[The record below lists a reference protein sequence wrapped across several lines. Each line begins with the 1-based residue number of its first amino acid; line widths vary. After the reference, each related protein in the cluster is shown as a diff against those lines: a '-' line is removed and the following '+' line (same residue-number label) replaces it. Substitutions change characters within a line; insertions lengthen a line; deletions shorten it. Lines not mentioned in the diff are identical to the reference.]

1 MFFYRE
7 IIENIIKNW
16 KEKQILS
23 GTLAT
28 DLTDNFGYSVAMNSA
43 GDRVIVGAWQDE
55 RSGGSGSSGL
65 AYIYVSGTG
74 GWNEQIVLS
83 GSFAIDLNDNFG
95 NSVAMNSAGDRVVI
109 GARLDELGPASITQ
123 GLAYVFVSGAGG
135 WSQQLIP
142 TGTFATTSDQ
152 FGSAVAM
159 NSVGDRI
166 IVGAQ
171 LDERSGGQISEG
183 LAYIYVS
190 GASGWV
196 EQHILSGTLAVN
208 STDQFGNSVAMN
220 SAGDRVIVG
229 AGQDERSGGPLSE
242 GLAYIFVSGTGGWT
256 QQHVLSGTLATSSN
270 EQFGNSVAMNSAGDR
285 VVVGAYLDERVSQAT
300 NYNEGLAYVF
310 VSGTGGWS
318 QQPIISGTF
327 ANNTDDWFGWSV
339 AMNSAGD
346 RIIVGARLDEIT
358 GSGGVGSS
366 GLAYIF
372 VSGTTGWTQQ
382 QPILSGSLAT
392 NDDQFG
398 YSVAMNSAGD
408 RVIIGAWRDEKS
420 TSGNESGLAYVF
432 NEE

>member
-1 MFFYRE
+1 VFFYRVVP
-7 IIENIIKNW
+7 NIIKNW
-16 KEKQILS
+16 KEKQVLS

-55 RSGGSGSSGL
+55 RGGGSGSSGL

-74 GWNEQIVLS
+74 GWNEEQVLS

-142 TGTFATTSDQ
+142 TGTFAITSDQ
-152 FGSAVAM
+152 FGSAVAI

-171 LDERSGGQISEG
+171 TDERSGGQISEG

-196 EQHILSGTLAVN
+196 EQHILSGTLANN

-358 GSGGVGSS
+358 GSGGVGTS

-382 QPILSGSLAT
+382 QPILSGSLAA

-408 RVIIGAWRDEKS
+408 RVIVGAWQDER
-420 TSGNESGLAYVF
+420 SGGSGSSGLAYIF

>member
-408 RVIIGAWRDEKS
+408 RVIVGAWRDEKS